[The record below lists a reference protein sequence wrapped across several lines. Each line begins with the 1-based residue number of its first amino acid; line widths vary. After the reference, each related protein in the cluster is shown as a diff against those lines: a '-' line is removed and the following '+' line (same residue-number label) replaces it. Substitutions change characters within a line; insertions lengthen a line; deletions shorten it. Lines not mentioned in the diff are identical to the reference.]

1 MPADISIRVNVHETN
16 GYRLVLIGDPLQSHV
31 VAWEQAARKLKN
43 EDAKPLLHKIMVA
56 LNSVNVT
63 EGDLSAVVMSTFK
76 VISDALR
83 DAIRILEANET
94 LTLSANHGVY
104 VKAALMAGWVEYLE
118 TIPEKPD
125 EAPVRL
131 MQTVDDVNNM
141 KPWLVT
147 WIAERI
153 GMLYMEV
160 TTIPKN

>member
-1 MPADISIRVNVHETN
+1 MPADISIHVNVHETK
-16 GYRLVLIGDPLQSHV
+16 GYRLVLIGEPLQSHV
-31 VAWEQAARKLKN
+31 VAWEKAARSLKN
-43 EDAKPLLHKIMVA
+43 DDAKPLLNKIMVSLA
-56 LNSVNVT
+56 SVNVAD
-63 EGDLSAVVMSTFK
+63 GNLSTVVMSTFK
-76 VISDALR
+76 VIADALR
-83 DAIRILEANET
+83 EAIRILDANES

-104 VKAALMAGWVEYLE
+104 VKAALMAGWIEYME

-131 MQTVDDVNNM
+131 LQTLDEVESM